1 MGWVEAIT
9 AFVGSYPHLA
19 YGAVMLL
26 ALSES
31 LPLLGAVIP
40 GTAIIV
46 GLSVLVPSGVLKL
59 SPLLA
64 AATVGAIIG
73 DGFSFWLGYRYHR
86 DIAARWPF
94 NRYPALIERSE
105 AFFRHHGGKS
115 VFLARFLP
123 GVRAFVPL
131 VAGMLRM
138 QAGRFYVVN
147 ILSAAIW
154 APAHILPGVFAGAF
168 AASAGPA
175 GRRLAVLALLAVLAI
190 WAALR
195 LVRYVLRRAA
205 PLLELAIDRLRD
217 WAGRHDNL
225 LSSFVLMLVSPA
237 KSEPPVLFL
246 LVCIF
251 LGAAWLFFGLT
262 EDVLSGDPLVGFDQ
276 AVFQFFQSLRTVSV
290 DTVMIG
296 ITELGDTT
304 VVLLVSACVLGWLLL
319 RGSWRTA
326 GYFLAA
332 VAAGSLFNTLIKVA
346 IHRTRPSPD
355 LYAGWS
361 DFSFPSGHSTVN
373 AALYGFVAFLACR
386 RLSMAGRMAIAL
398 PVAVF
403 VLAIAASRVYL
414 GAHWFSDVSAGLTFA
429 ALWLTVLMIAYLNH
443 RASDEPTRGILAMTG
458 VALFLA
464 GGANIWLHHAADTTR
479 YAARSQLQI
488 ISEQDWRNDA
498 WQWLPAARVD
508 VTGEREE
515 SFVLQWAGD
524 LPALEGRLSAKGWHR
539 PVPWTLASG
548 LSWLNIQ
555 ADIKSL
561 PSLPRLDRGA
571 LPSLV
576 LVREQPGQTTRRL
589 VLSAWR
595 ADADIVNGKTRPL
608 WLVSVVEERSKAI
621 AFGMGYLAAN
631 DGSDV
636 APEMLKDNLQDVRAE
651 EKHIVLPAENSAG
664 SIILAQDAD

>member
-1 MGWVEAIT
+1 MAWVEAIK
-9 AFVGSYPHLA
+9 AFVEAYPHLA
-19 YGAVMLL
+19 YGVVALL

-64 AATVGAIIG
+64 AATAGAILG

-86 DIAARWPF
+86 DITDRWPF
-94 NRYPALIERSE
+94 NRYPALIEKSE
-105 AFFRHHGGKS
+105 AFFRRHGGKS
-115 VFLARFLP
+115 VFFARFLP

-138 QAGRFYVVN
+138 QAVRFYSVN

-154 APAHILPGVFAGAF
+154 APVHILPGVFAGAF

-175 GRRLAVLALLAVLAI
+175 GKRLAVLVLIAVLAT

-205 PLLELAIDRLRD
+205 PLLDLVIGRLRD
-217 WAGRHDNL
+217 WANRHENIF
-225 LSSFVLMLVSPA
+225 SSLVLMLVSPA
-237 KSEPPVLFL
+237 RSEPPVLL
-246 LVCIF
+246 LLACIF
-251 LGAAWLFFGLT
+251 LGAVWLFFGLT
-262 EDVLSGDPLVGFDQ
+262 EDVVNGDPLVSFDQ
-276 AVFQFFQSLRTVSV
+276 AVFQFFQSLRTASV

-296 ITELGDTT
+296 ITELGDTI
-304 VVLLVSACVLGWLLL
+304 VVVSVSASVLGWLLL
-319 RGSWRTA
+319 RGAWRTA
-326 GYFLAA
+326 GYLLAA

-346 IHRTRPSPD
+346 IHRTRPIPD
-355 LYAGWS
+355 LYTGWS

-373 AALYGFVAFLACR
+373 AALYGFIAFLACR
-386 RLSMAGRMAIAL
+386 RVSMASRMAVAL
-398 PVAVF
+398 PTAVF

-443 RASDEPTRGILAMTG
+443 SASDDPTRGILMVTG
-458 VALFLA
+458 AALFLA
-464 GGANIWLHHAADTTR
+464 GGTNIWLHHAADTAR
-479 YAARSQLQI
+479 YAVRSELET
-488 ISEQDWRNDA
+488 ISGQDWRNDA
-498 WQWLPAARVD
+498 WQLLPSARVD

-515 SFVLQWAGD
+515 PFVLQWAGD
-524 LPALEGRLSAKGWHR
+524 LPALEGRLSVGGWHR
-539 PVPWTLASG
+539 PAPWTLSSG
-548 LSWLNIQ
+548 LNWLSAQ

-561 PSLPRLDRGA
+561 PSVPRLDRGT

-576 LVREQPGQTTRRL
+576 LVKEQPGQASSRL

-595 ADADIVNGKTRPL
+595 SDADIVDGQTSPL
-608 WLVSVVEERSKAI
+608 WLVSVVEERSKAT
-621 AFGMGYLAAN
+621 AFGMGYLVAN
-631 DGSDV
+631 DGSDR
-636 APEMLKDNLQDVRAE
+636 ALEMLKNSLGDVWME
-651 EKHIVLPAENSAG
+651 ENHLVTPSENKAG
-664 SIILAQDAD
+664 SIILAGNSI